1 MQQPTYSL
9 PSAKLLLTL
18 LISCLALRFISLS
31 LYPLMDTTEA
41 RYGEMARIMFET
53 GNWITPMFDYNVPF
67 WGKPPI
73 FTWLSSIGFSL
84 FGVNEFAA
92 RVPHLIVGLAVVWLV
107 YKLAKDHF
115 QSSAMGIFS
124 ASILA
129 STVSFI
135 ILSGAV
141 MTDTAL
147 TFSIT
152 LSMISFWQAWVNKGK
167 IWEYLFFIGLAL
179 GMLSK
184 GPLAVVLIGIS
195 LTIWLTPNNRWKK
208 LWSTLPWGYGTLLF
222 LVISVPWYAIAEY
235 KTPGFLD
242 YFIVGEHIKR
252 FIVSGWQGDLYG
264 SAHERTRGTIWVYAL
279 ASMLPWSPLVI
290 WQWIRSIRDD
300 KDVEESPDG
309 FGTFL
314 LFWMLSPM
322 ILFSFSGNILASYVM
337 PALPAMALLLVH
349 LHNQR
354 PLQNWLYK
362 IGFITPFLLILLVG
376 ILHFDLIPKRS
387 ENKILAVWKEQP
399 EATQSDL
406 FYLHKRPFS
415 GQYYSSG
422 KAKQRSTDLKSWL
435 PTQNKPF
442 FIVQSDNDHIV
453 YENWLC
459 EKRNTTGKE
468 NLLYCKVKP

>member
-1 MQQPTYSL
+1 MNKTSLTL
-9 PSAKLLLTL
+9 PSVKTL
-18 LISCLALRFISLS
+18 LILLVSCLAFRFISLS

-73 FTWLSSIGFSL
+73 FTWLSSLGFSL

-92 RVPHLIVGLAVVWLV
+92 RVPHLIVGVGVVWLV

-115 QSSAMGIFS
+115 QSSAMGLFS

-152 LSMISFWQAWVNKGK
+152 LSMISFWQAWNNKGK
-167 IWEYLFFIGLAL
+167 LWGYLFFIGLAL
-179 GMLSK
+179 GMMSK
-184 GPLAVVLIGIS
+184 GPLAIVLIGIS
-195 LTIWLTPNNRWKK
+195 LTVWILPNGRWKK
-208 LWSTLPWGYGTLLF
+208 LWHTLPWIYGTLIF
-222 LVISVPWYAIAEY
+222 LAIAMPWYAIAEY

-242 YFIVGEHIKR
+242 YFIIGEHIKR

-264 SAHERTRGTIWVYAL
+264 SAHERARGTIWVYAFI
-279 ASMLPWSPLVI
+279 SMLPWSPLLI
-290 WQWIRSIRDD
+290 WQWVRSIKDD
-300 KDVEESPDG
+300 KDTEESADG
-309 FGTFL
+309 FGSFL
-314 LFWMLSPM
+314 LLWMLAPM
-322 ILFSFSGNILASYVM
+322 LLFSFSGNILASYVM
-337 PALPAMALLLVH
+337 PALPATALLLAH

-354 PLQNWLYK
+354 PLPTWLYK
-362 IGFITPFLLILLVG
+362 IGFVTPLLLI
-376 ILHFDLIPKRS
+376 ILISIFQFDLVTKRS
-387 ENKILAVWKEQP
+387 EDAMMDIWKQQA

-415 GQYYSSG
+415 AQYYSKG
-422 KAKQRSTDLKSWL
+422 KAKQRSTELKSWL
-435 PTQNKPF
+435 PLQHQDF
-442 FIVQSDNDHIV
+442 FIVQAKTDHTD
-453 YENWLC
+453 YAGWTCNERG
-459 EKRNTTGKE
+459 EAKKE
-468 NLLYCKVKP
+468 TLLFCQSN

>member
-1 MQQPTYSL
+1 MPKTITQL
-9 PSAKLLLTL
+9 PSYKTLFILLF
-18 LISCLALRFISLS
+18 SCLILRLISLS

-73 FTWLSSIGFSL
+73 FTWLSSLGFEL

-92 RVPHLIVGLAVVWLV
+92 RVPHLIVGAGVIWLV
-107 YKLAKDHF
+107 YKLAKDYF
-115 QSSAMGIFS
+115 QSSSVGLFA

-147 TFSIT
+147 TFSIS
-152 LSMISFWQAWVNKGK
+152 LSMISFWQAWSNKGK
-167 IWEYLFFIGLAL
+167 VWGYLFFIGLAL

-184 GPLAVVLIGIS
+184 GPLAIILIGIS
-195 LTIWLTPNNRWKK
+195 LTIWLLPNGRWKK
-208 LWSTLPWGYGTLLF
+208 LWNVLPWGYGTLIF

-264 SAHERTRGTIWVYAL
+264 TAHERTRGTIWVYAII
-279 ASMLPWSPLVI
+279 SMLPWSPLLI
-290 WQWIRSIRDD
+290 MQWIRAIKDN
-300 KDVEESPDG
+300 KDVEQSTDG
-309 FGTFL
+309 FGGFL
-314 LFWMLSPM
+314 FFWMLSPM
-322 ILFSFSGNILASYVM
+322 LLFSFSGNILASYVM
-337 PALPAMALLLVH
+337 PALPATALLIVY
-349 LHNQR
+349 LHDKK
-354 PLQNWLYK
+354 PLPNWLYK
-362 IGFITPFLLILLVG
+362 IGFITPVLLIVLFSV
-376 ILHFDLIPKRS
+376 LHFDLVPKRS
-387 ENKILAVWKEQP
+387 EDKILAIWKQQS

-415 GQYYSSG
+415 AQYYSSG
-422 KAKQRSTDLKSWL
+422 KAKQRAADINSWL
-435 PTQNKPF
+435 TTQKTPF
-442 FIVQSDNDHIV
+442 FIVQSKKDRTT
-453 YENWLC
+453 YPNWLC
-459 EKRNTTGKE
+459 TQKAQTSKE
-468 NLLYCKVKP
+468 ILLYCQIE